1 MVKSL
6 LSGKEIDGLG
16 FPLLRVTDQSDTPI
30 SPEEPDHFLYASKGS
45 IGYIEWEHE
54 TLVEIGRFN
63 VVFADITGGEAI
75 GLNLR
80 ETLDGMAKTEE
91 MTVLFD
97 DEGAEFSE
105 AVLKVCGEEVF
116 GRNLLLLDRIEILP
130 AYRGYGL
137 ANLVTK
143 ALIRRFGKGAGMAV
157 IKPFPLQFEMD
168 LPGEASE
175 WKEWRQRMGYSEMKG
190 SQASATKS
198 LKAFYKRLGFN
209 AVPKTGLMVMPN
221 GLEF

>member
-1 MVKSL
+1 MIKSL
-6 LSGKEIDGLG
+6 LTGEEIDGLG

-30 SPEEPDHFLYASKGS
+30 IPEEPDHFLYESKGT
-45 IGYIEWEHE
+45 IGYMEWEHE

-75 GLNLR
+75 GLNLH

-91 MTVLFD
+91 MTILFD
-97 DEGAEFSE
+97 SEGTEYSE
-105 AVLKVCGEEVF
+105 AVLKACGDEVF
-116 GRNLLLLDRIEILP
+116 GRNLLLLDRIEILL

-137 ANLVTK
+137 ANLTTK
-143 ALIRRFGKGAGMAV
+143 ALIRRFGKGAAMAV

-168 LPGEASE
+168 LPGQNSD
-175 WKEWRQRMGYSEMKG
+175 WKEWRQRMGYSDMEG

-198 LKAFYKRLGFN
+198 LKAFYKGLGFKTL
-209 AVPKTGLMVMPN
+209 PKTQLMLMPI